1 MTPRAIVFDAYG
13 TLFDVRAVVLQHGHD
28 LGVDADGL
36 AALWRQRQLEYTWLV
51 SLMGR
56 YEDFWSLTT
65 AALHSAARE
74 LHIELTD
81 NQRDGLLQSY
91 LSAPLF
97 AEVNAALDSLNE
109 FRLAILSNGSPDML
123 AAAVRAG
130 GLTSVFSEVISI
142 DGAQVYKPSPRAYA
156 LGPEILKVRLE
167 DILFVS
173 SNWWDVWG
181 AKSFGFNVCWCNR
194 SDTAVDFTPDLVVTG
209 LDQIAPRLA

>member
-1 MTPRAIVFDAYG
+1 MTPQAIIFDAYG
-13 TLFDVRAVVLQHGHD
+13 TLFDVRAVVLRDGHD
-28 LGVDADGL
+28 LGVEADNL
-36 AALWRQRQLEYTWLV
+36 AALWRQTQLEYTWLV

-56 YEDFWSLTT
+56 YEDFWSLTKT
-65 AALHSAARE
+65 ALHSATRE
-74 LHIELTD
+74 LHIVLSD
-81 NQRDGLLQSY
+81 KQRDRLLQSY
-91 LSAPLF
+91 LSAPVF
-97 AEVNAALDSLNE
+97 PEVNAALDSLKE

-142 DGAQVYKPSPRAYA
+142 DQARVYKPSPRAYA

-194 SDTAVDFTPDLVVTG
+194 SDAAPGFMPDLVITA